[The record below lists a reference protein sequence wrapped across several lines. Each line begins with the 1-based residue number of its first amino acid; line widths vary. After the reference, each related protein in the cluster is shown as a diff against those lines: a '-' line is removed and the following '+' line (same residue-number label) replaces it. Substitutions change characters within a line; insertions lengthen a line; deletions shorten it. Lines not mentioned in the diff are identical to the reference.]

1 MRTRELRFAAIQLPE
16 GASIARTQ
24 AVMDKLIPQIKDIP
38 GVKFVMGIKGYSIIG
53 GASEN
58 MGTIIM
64 PLEHW
69 ERESQREKSLQSYRR
84 KDSCYR
90 FICS

>member
-1 MRTRELRFAAIQLPE
+1 
-16 GASIARTQ
+16 
-24 AVMDKLIPQIKDIP
+24 MDKLIPQIKDIP

-69 ERESQREKSLQSYRR
+69 EEKVKGKEPAEYSGE
-84 KDSCYR
+84 DSSNWL
-90 FICS
+90 ICS